1 MVVSFQSWDMS
12 SLRNILIVIFGTYLE
27 KKPYHTYNS
36 FWAVARS
43 SVLIIVP
50 KLRFNHIITGFCN
63 FSTNFST
70 VEEFIVG

>member
-1 MVVSFQSWDMS
+1 MVVIVFSPESWDMS
-12 SLRNILIVIFGTYLE
+12 NLRNILIVIFGTYLE

-50 KLRFNHIITGFCN
+50 KI
-63 FSTNFST
+63 
-70 VEEFIVG
+70 